1 MARRTLKLRRY
12 IYFWLSFFCAYIM
25 PFIVFAVTLGV
36 FHKTNAIVIPTVLVL
51 ILGVIKLMTAIPA
64 WVSTWEP
71 SILKGLIK
79 ETPKIIILLIALTIA
94 VMLSKD
100 IKINALIAL
109 DNLIVLSIVIAFV
122 IVGSVFEAFHMKYK
136 ELYLLD
142 SGYVLGTVNK

>member
-1 MARRTLKLRRY
+1 M
-12 IYFWLSFFCAYIM
+12 
-25 PFIVFAVTLGV
+25 
-36 FHKTNAIVIPTVLVL
+36 
-51 ILGVIKLMTAIPA
+51 
-64 WVSTWEP
+64 VSTWEP

-79 ETPKIIILLIALTIA
+79 ETPKIIILLIALTAA

-136 ELYLLD
+136 ELCLLD